1 MFVNLKDVVVD
12 QKYQSRT
19 ELDRDLVQSYADLM
33 RDGVQFPP
41 IKIINV
47 DSQYILVCGFHRF
60 HAAEAIGEYEIE
72 AEVTSGTWRD
82 VQLLKWQSNA
92 THGKPLTRLE
102 KRTLA
107 LEMLADEECVKW
119 SDRKI
124 GKHIGV
130 SHVLVNSLRKKP
142 VLQPDKVQAEPSTVK
157 ADTTKP
163 AVNINN
169 PADTDPAPDDA
180 LSEHEVMIE
189 TLADENAELTKK
201 LAMAVLPE
209 EERESAGKLI
219 DDLRAEIKLLQV
231 ELESVKASRDRYQWE
246 NAELKKQVAAQQ
258 RQLKKL
264 QG

>member
-19 ELDRDLVQSYADLM
+19 ELDKDLVQSYADLM

-41 IKIINV
+41 VKIIQV
-47 DSQYILVCGFHRF
+47 DNKFILVCGFHRF
-60 HAAEAIGEYEIE
+60 HATEAIGEYEIE
-72 AEVTSGTWRD
+72 ADVIPGTWRD
-82 VQLLKWQSNA
+82 VLLLKWNSNA
-92 THGKPLTRLE
+92 AHGKPLTRVE
-102 KRTLA
+102 KRQLA
-107 LEMLADEECVKW
+107 LEMLADDECSKW
-119 SDRKI
+119 SDRRI

-130 SHVLVNSLRKKP
+130 SHVLVNSLRKNP
-142 VLQPDKVQAEPSTVK
+142 VLHPAKPSPEGVNVNTP
-157 ADTTKP
+157 KP
-163 AVNINN
+163 RTVNINS
-169 PADTDPAPDDA
+169 PVEEPDEPDEGP
-180 LSEHEVMIE
+180 SEQEIMLE
-189 TLADENAELTKK
+189 TLADENAQLTKK

-209 EERESAGKLI
+209 EEQEAAGKLI

-231 ELESVKASRDRYQWE
+231 EIESVKASRDRYQWE

>member
-12 QKYQSRT
+12 QKHQSRT
-19 ELDRDLVQSYADLM
+19 ELDRDLVASYADLM

-41 IKIINV
+41 VKIINV
-47 DSQYILVCGFHRF
+47 DNQYILVCGFHRF
-60 HAAEAIGEYEIE
+60 HAAESIGEYEIA
-72 AEVTSGTWRD
+72 AEVTPGTWRD
-82 VQLLKWQSNA
+82 VLLLKWQSNA
-92 THGKPLTRLE
+92 AHGKPLTRLE
-102 KRTLA
+102 KRKLA
-107 LEMLADEECVKW
+107 LEMLADDECVKW

-130 SHVLVNSLRKKP
+130 SHVLVNSLRKQP
-142 VLQPDKVQAEPSTVK
+142 VLQPEKAKPEPSPVNINTP
-157 ADTTKP
+157 KP
-163 AVNINN
+163 TVNINN
-169 PADTDPAPDDA
+169 PADEDAAPEGA
-180 LSEHEVMIE
+180 LSEQEVMIE

-201 LAMAVLPE
+201 LAMAVLPD
-209 EERESAGKLI
+209 EEREAAGQLI